1 MSDKVFLAYNDNAM
15 EPACEGVNELYR
27 EDVVATWQA
36 LVNDSECELD
46 NLESKW
52 GFPMIV
58 GDEEMA
64 QNWLN
69 QLESSGKVSDTEE
82 NMCWAIAGTREEAE
96 ALLKEEIA
104 KFE

>member
-15 EPACEGVNELYR
+15 EPACEGVNELLR
-27 EDVVATWQA
+27 ADVIESWQA
-36 LVNDSECELD
+36 MVNGDEPEAF
-46 NLESKW
+46 ESKW

-64 QNWLN
+64 QDWLT
-69 QLESSGKVSDTEE
+69 QLEQTGKVSDTEE

-104 KFE
+104 KYE